1 LLFNLEHDFGNIVEG
16 YVIPDGFAEQPYIV
30 VRDHHGVIATLPCD
44 QLRQAV
50 VASGRHE
57 TGMVGFRLDESK
69 VPNLSE
75 RVSLS
80 IHDLKSGL
88 LIYRRPKHI
97 SQVNMKVLRLETQ
110 LLPQVK
116 LDHFLGEAFQYSVQ
130 SVERFG
136 HETTLQAFHLNAVP
150 SIFISG
156 RLLLKNYQEFFDKG
170 FKGIAILADPY
181 YEMAARISILKRM
194 AQAPLK
200 FIGDRDR
207 MILSPGAQY
216 FAELNLE
223 DAGAVSR
230 YLKKAPEKVRA
241 VLISPTTRQLAC
253 STPEQISTR
262 RDIAAAIDILSRFE
276 IVGHNNDTLPFAS
289 AVGELF
295 GMDTNDMPIAEPYEF
310 IESLAA
316 SLRQMPIAESL
327 LENDLIVDYYVRQ
340 AAQGSGSGE
349 RGEMLRNDGGC

>member
-1 LLFNLEHDFGNIVEG
+1 MLFNLEHDFGNVIEG
-16 YVIPDGFAEQPYIV
+16 YVIPDGFAERPNIV
-30 VRDHHGVIATLPCD
+30 VADKQGIITTLPCD

-57 TGMVGFRLDESK
+57 TGMVGFRLDESN
-69 VPNLSE
+69 VAHLPE
-75 RVSLS
+75 RATLS
-80 IHDLKSGL
+80 IHDQKSGL
-88 LIYRRPKHI
+88 LIYRRPKHLL
-97 SQVNMKVLRLETQ
+97 QVNMKILRLETQ

-116 LDHFLGEAFQYSVQ
+116 LDNFLSSAFQYAVQ

-156 RLLLKNYQEFFDKG
+156 RLLLRNYQEFFDKG
-170 FKGIAILADPY
+170 FRGVALLADPY
-181 YEMAARISILKRM
+181 YEMAARISILKHM

-207 MILSPGAQY
+207 MILAPAAQY

-223 DAGAVSR
+223 DAGAVNR
-230 YLKKAPEKVRA
+230 FLKKAPEKVRG

-253 STPEQISTR
+253 STPEQLSTR

-289 AVGELF
+289 AVGELL
-295 GMDTNDMPIAEPYEF
+295 GMDTEGMPIAEPYEL
-310 IESLAA
+310 IERLAA

-327 LENDLIVDYYVRQ
+327 LEDDLIFDYYVRK
-340 AAQGSGSGE
+340 ATLNCGSGG
-349 RGEMLRNDGGC
+349 